1 MQTVQ
6 DRIDKCVRRYC
17 TARSALLRLDPHGD
31 WKDLYLPLTE
41 DDNRGPGK
49 EPDEISSSNGQYTP
63 SWIWHSNTMAIS
75 PDEVNDDM
83 RVEWAQCAARADRW
97 EEEAILLQE
106 EMKQV
111 VQFLEWRSSDWL
123 AKVDSWIGTI
133 APAVRAG
140 LSAYANKQ
148 ARVFHNLAVRFSQ
161 RWGSALASL
170 SLPHVWATEF
180 LELHKETLE
189 SPDFKKQKGTEHP
202 AAGHPRAESPPLIA
216 MSTDVP
222 PPSTTFKSVIRNT
235 TSDIDSDGASS
246 EYDGSEYDSATSCAE

>member
-1 MQTVQ
+1 
-6 DRIDKCVRRYC
+6 
-17 TARSALLRLDPHGD
+17 
-31 WKDLYLPLTE
+31 
-41 DDNRGPGK
+41 
-49 EPDEISSSNGQYTP
+49 
-63 SWIWHSNTMAIS
+63 
-75 PDEVNDDM
+75 M
-83 RVEWAQCAARADRW
+83 RVEWAQCAACADRW

-106 EMKQV
+106 MKRV
-111 VQFLEWRSSDWL
+111 VQFLEWRSGDWL
-123 AKVDSWIGTI
+123 AKVDSRIGTVVL
-133 APAVRAG
+133 AVCAG

-148 ARVFHNLAVRFSQ
+148 AQVFHNLAVRFSQ

-189 SPDFKKQKGTEHP
+189 SPDFKKRKGTEHP
-202 AAGHPRAESPPLIA
+202 AAGHPRAESPPPIV

-222 PPSTTFKSVIRNT
+222 PPSTTFKSVIHNT